1 MKYILGLDISL
12 TSTGY
17 AVCRLDRGKLEVI
30 DKGRIRTYAS
40 QPFGVRLMR
49 IKSRID
55 ILLEIYPIDLIV
67 KEGGFTRGFS
77 TQQIFRAVGVCELA
91 CAEGGH
97 EKIEEIAP
105 TSVKKYVAGY
115 GKATKEEV
123 ALGVMDFVGEMEFE
137 SDDVS
142 DAVAVVIAYLVR
154 EGVLKR

>member
-30 DKGRIRTYAS
+30 DKGRIKTYSS
-40 QPFGVRLMR
+40 QPYGVRLQK
-49 IKSRID
+49 IKTRID
-55 ILLEIYPIDLIV
+55 ILLEIYPIDLVI

-77 TQQIFRAVGVCELA
+77 TQQIFRAVGVCELV
-91 CAEGGH
+91 CAERGH

-105 TSVKKYVAGY
+105 TSIKKFVAGY
-115 GKATKEEV
+115 GKASKDEV
-123 ALGVMDFVGEMEFE
+123 ALGVMDYVGEMEFE

-154 EGVLKR
+154 EGVLKK